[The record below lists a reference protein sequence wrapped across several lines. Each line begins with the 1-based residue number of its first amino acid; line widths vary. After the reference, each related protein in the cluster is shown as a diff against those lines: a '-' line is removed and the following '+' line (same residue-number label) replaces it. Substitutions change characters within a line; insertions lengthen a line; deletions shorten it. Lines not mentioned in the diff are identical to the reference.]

1 MAEGS
6 AMFPDQATVWIGA
19 AGAST
24 AACVAVT
31 AEVTNFTESG
41 GEEDK
46 ESVAVFGGGF
56 IDKTKPR
63 TQIEVSFDVVIRY
76 SSTPSTVL
84 KWDQMKW
91 GAIAGSTVTASS
103 NPTANVIFV
112 QFTDGTNFYTRA
124 YNNAYA
130 VTFEPE
136 TAADDMAKGTISF
149 KLSPNTPTAVSNIKI
164 TNLHASTITSWT

>member
-6 AMFPDQATVWIGA
+6 AMFPDQATVYIGT
-19 AGAST
+19 AGSST
-24 AACVAVT
+24 SACVAVT

-63 TQIEVSFDVVIRY
+63 TQVEVSFDVVLRY
-76 SSTPSTVL
+76 SSTTSTIL
-84 KWDQMKW
+84 KWDEMKW
-91 GAIAGSTVTASS
+91 GAISSSTVSAIT
-103 NPTANVIFV
+103 NPSAKVIYV
-112 QFTDGTNFYTRA
+112 SFTDGTNFYTRA

-130 VTFEPE
+130 VSFEPE
-136 TAADDMAKGTISF
+136 TAADDMMKGTISF
-149 KLSPNTPTAVSNIKI
+149 KLSPATATNTSNIKI
-164 TNLHASTITSWT
+164 TTINPSTISW